1 LSSKR
6 PFVLITG
13 MHRSGTSFLCR
24 SLNLAGV
31 YLGNLDKIIT
41 HDWKPH
47 KSNLRGHWENQDI
60 LTLSEKTLAFN
71 KGKWYEPP
79 SKIRINKQ
87 IANGIKKSVKD
98 LEEHS
103 LLASGFKETRLLL
116 FFDAWKKYLPKNFV
130 LVGIFRHPLI
140 IAESLKIRSKFSY
153 EHSLDLWK
161 IYNNNL
167 LKILDHHDGF
177 LLNFDWSKKRLL
189 SEIKYIADKLG
200 LSKKIDLSDWYSK
213 ELIKSGNTYQKN
225 YSISDDIK
233 IIYSRLKDVSENN
246 HKVKINYPLEK
257 NEMPKIIERLLSEIQ
272 DQGKYFKKKY
282 TQDS

>member
-13 MHRSGTSFLCR
+13 MHRSGTSFLSR

-41 HDWKPH
+41 HEWKPH

-71 KGKWYEPP
+71 SGKWYEPP

-87 IANGIKKSVKD
+87 IANGIKKSVND
-98 LEEHS
+98 LEKNS
-103 LLASGFKETRLLL
+103 LLASGFKETRILL

-130 LVGIFRHPLI
+130 VVGIFRHPLKV
-140 IAESLKIRSKFSY
+140 AESLKTRSKFSY
-153 EHSLDLWK
+153 EHSLDLWE

-167 LKILDHHDGF
+167 LKILDNHDGF
-177 LLNFDWSKKRLL
+177 LLNFDWPKKRLL
-189 SEIKYIADKLG
+189 AEIKFISEKLS
-200 LSKKIDLSDWYSK
+200 LSNKIDLSDWYTK
-213 ELIKSGNTYQKN
+213 DLIKSGNTYKKN
-225 YSISDDIK
+225 YSVSNEIK
-233 IIYSRLKDVSENN
+233 IIYSRLKEISKNN
-246 HKVKINYPLEK
+246 HKVKIKYTLEK
-257 NEMPKIIERLLSEIQ
+257 NEMPKIIERLLNEIQ
-272 DQGKYFKKKY
+272 EQGKYFKKKY
-282 TQDS
+282 